1 MGDEVDEVIDK
12 LENEESIQIALPNE
26 IRYRKFIML
35 SIKPSNAIILQN
47 KLFYKMSAFDDGFE
61 VKIIQC

>member
-1 MGDEVDEVIDK
+1 MGDELDEVIDK
-12 LENEESIQIALPNE
+12 LENEESIRIALPNE

-47 KLFYKMSAFDDGFE
+47 KLFYRMSVFDDGFK
-61 VKIIQC
+61 VRNIQC